1 MTWDDHDYGYND
13 FGKDYPYKIQS
24 KKLFLDFWEV
34 KKSDPRWSNED
45 GIYYAKDFKVAENH
59 IRFILLDTRFNRS
72 ALERNTNRN
81 IKKNIYQQ
89 QIQKKQF

>member
-34 KKSDPRWSNED
+34 KKMILDGVMKMAFTMLKILKLPR
-45 GIYYAKDFKVAENH
+45 I
-59 IRFILLDTRFNRS
+59 ILGLF
-72 ALERNTNRN
+72 
-81 IKKNIYQQ
+81 Y
-89 QIQKKQF
+89 